1 MIAPFSG
8 IKRPKREAYHSI
20 APSTQFKHAHKLT
33 FITPEHSL
41 NFTLT
46 FKFTII

>member
-8 IKRPKREAYHSI
+8 IKRPKGEAYHST
-20 APSTQFKHAHKLT
+20 APSTQFKHAYKLT
-33 FITPEHSL
+33 SIAPEHSL

-46 FKFTII
+46 I